1 MHAARQSAARQSA
14 ARQSAARESAAH
26 QSAVWQ
32 DAARQNAAS
41 RTAPQ
46 QPPTQSAPPRTA
58 RRSVSA
64 PPAGA
69 TRGSGGRASAK
80 VSQTA
85 AASRPKEP
93 LAVQNAFIRSGD
105 AVRVRGGVDRPMLVI
120 ILVLIGYG
128 LVMAYSASYP
138 YALARTDDSNYFIM
152 RQIIAVAIGLGG
164 MTVLSLFDYK
174 SYYKLIIPGMIVT
187 AGLLVVVALVG
198 TSISDGGAQ
207 RWIYIGPISF
217 QPSEFMKVM
226 IILFLAMYMERF
238 GKQVIDYRDK
248 KTSFVYG
255 ALFPFGALV
264 LVCFLI
270 ILEKHVSGT
279 AIIFVIGL
287 SIIFCG
293 GCELIWILMG
303 GAAGITAIVGVIT
316 FSEYARERVD
326 IWLHPENYSSL
337 DEVWQT
343 LQGLNA
349 VGSGGIFGVGFGN
362 GRQKHMY
369 VSQAQNDF
377 IFAIICEELGL
388 IGAASVILL
397 FILFIWRGFH
407 IAVKAPDTFSAL
419 TALGIT
425 VHIGMQA
432 CLNMLV
438 VTNMFP
444 NTGIALPFFSCG
456 GTSTMIMIAEMGI
469 LLSVSRFTYEYEKK
483 PPASEASENG

>member
-1 MHAARQSAARQSA
+1 MHAARQSAARQNSS
-14 ARQSAARESAAH
+14 QG
-26 QSAVWQ
+26 
-32 DAARQNAAS
+32 
-41 RTAPQ
+41 TF
-46 QPPTQSAPPRTA
+46 PRSA
-58 RRSVSA
+58 RRTVSA

-69 TRGSGGRASAK
+69 TRSSDAGQTRRTAAPAGGEP
-80 VSQTA
+80 A
-85 AASRPKEP
+85 AASKPKEP
-93 LAVQNAFIRSGD
+93 SPVQNAFIRSGD
-105 AVRVRGGVDRPMLVI
+105 AVRVKGGIDRPMLVI

-138 YALARTDDSNYFIM
+138 YALSRTDDSNYFIM
-152 RQIIAVAIGLGG
+152 RQILAVGLGLG
-164 MTVLSLFDYK
+164 VMIVLSFLDYR
-174 SYYKLIIPGMIVT
+174 SYYKLILPGMLVT
-187 AGLLVVVALVG
+187 AALLVVVAVMG
-198 TSISDGGAQ
+198 TSISEGGAQ

-217 QPSEFMKVM
+217 QPSEIMKVM

-238 GKQVIDYRDK
+238 GKQVIDYSDK
-248 KTSFVYG
+248 KTSFLYG
-255 ALFPFGALV
+255 ALLPFGSLLAACV
-264 LVCFLI
+264 LI

-279 AIIFVIGL
+279 AIVFMIGL

-303 GAAGITAIVGVIT
+303 GAAGAAALIGVIT
-316 FSEYARERVD
+316 FSDYAKERVA
-326 IWLHPENYSSL
+326 IWLHPEDYSSL

-407 IAVKAPDTFSAL
+407 IAVKAPDTFSSL

-425 VHIGMQA
+425 VHIGVQA
-432 CLNMLV
+432 VLNMLV

-456 GTSTMIMIAEMGI
+456 GTSTAIMIAEMGI
-469 LLSVSRFTYEYEKK
+469 LLSVSKYTYEYENK
-483 PPASEASENG
+483 PKPEGG